1 MGALSQFIKKEFFSL
16 SGGRKL
22 GINNREPA
30 KIANLAKVD
39 PKISNFSSFSTPLIP
54 KITFGGQLCACGAI
68 GNLSDNW
75 YLRNPEVAR
84 WRCFK
89 CLDPHKLVEI

>member
-1 MGALSQFIKKEFFSL
+1 MGVLSQFIEKEFFSV
-16 SGGRKL
+16 SGKGKL
-22 GINNREPA
+22 EVNNREPA

-39 PKISNFSSFSTPLIP
+39 PKISNFSSFSALSIP
-54 KITFGGQLCACGAI
+54 KIPFGGQLCACGAM

-75 YLRNPEVAR
+75 YLRNPEAAR

-89 CLDPHKLVEI
+89 CPHPTRVG